1 MGELNEAV
9 KQSSKIGIVLGIMTL
24 LLGVLAIAAPMV
36 SGLAVS
42 MVVAFILIAA
52 GICQAIFAFR
62 AETFGKGV
70 SALLFGGFSIIAGG
84 VMLARPLFGL
94 ASLTMVLVA
103 YFLFDGI
110 NQIAAAF
117 RLRPAPGWGWMAFSG
132 ALAIL
137 LAVLIWREWPLSGAW
152 AIGVLVGIRLIMSG
166 WAIIFLGTAVQRATE
181 QTAS

>member
-1 MGELNEAV
+1 MSELNVAV
-9 KQSSKIGIVLGIMTL
+9 QRSSKIGIVLGILTL
-24 LLGVLAIAAPMV
+24 LLGVLAITAPMI
-36 SGLAVS
+36 SGMAVS

-52 GICQAIFAFR
+52 GICQTIFAFR
-62 AETFGKGV
+62 AETFGGGIL
-70 SALLFGGFSIIAGG
+70 ALLFGGFSIIAGG

-103 YFLFDGI
+103 YFLIDGV

-117 RLRPAPGWGWMAFSG
+117 RLRPTQGWGWMAFSG

-137 LAVLIWREWPLSGAW
+137 LAILIWREWPLSGAW

-166 WAIIFLGTAVQRATE
+166 WAVIFLGTAVHRAAEEPAT
-181 QTAS
+181 